1 MKKSVKFLTVLFV
14 VFLMP
19 LAAYAEMW
27 SPDRL
32 RVNLRVGGSSA
43 EGGLGDLTMK
53 NKCPG
58 PAAVQC
64 TAYGLADGTVLNTA
78 AIHDK
83 EADRVST
90 GLSIH
95 YIMEMGMIVGIH
107 RYTTEFTTTVTQ
119 TGDWTATTAG
129 GYATAL
135 GTALESTL
143 NSALYGPAGTVLAA
157 RKSTGYI
164 NFLDLGYF
172 YDMKDMVDGM
182 NISGGIGLPL
192 LGNGG
197 TTELVYGQTG
207 YNLNGNIWTES
218 LTADDGS
225 AMSFFVDYGY
235 AFGIHEA
242 LFSLRKVTTEGS
254 ATVSETKGIG
264 KVLGK
269 SKFEGSSDSTSFFL
283 GYGYIF

>member
-27 SPDRL
+27 SPDRV
-32 RVNLRVGGSSA
+32 RVNLRVAGSSA

-58 PAAVQC
+58 PAAAAC
-64 TAYGLADGTVLNTA
+64 TAYGLADGTVLNSAT
-78 AIHDK
+78 IQDK
-83 EADRVST
+83 EADRVTT

-95 YIMEMGMIVGIH
+95 YVMEMGMIVGIH
-107 RYTTEFTTTVTQ
+107 RYSTAFTTVVTQ
-119 TGDWTATTAG
+119 TGDWIDAGTG

-135 GTALESTL
+135 GTGLLSTL
-143 NSALYGPAGTVLAA
+143 NGPTYGPAGTPLAV

-172 YDMKDMVDGM
+172 YDLKDMVDGM

-218 LTADDGS
+218 LTSDGGS

-242 LFSLRKVTTEGS
+242 LFSIRNVKTESS
-254 ATVSETKGIG
+254 ATVSTTKG
-264 KVLGK
+264 LGK
-269 SKFEGSSDSTSFFL
+269 ILGKDKFESSGSSMNFSL
-283 GYGYIF
+283 GYGDIF

>member
-1 MKKSVKFLTVLFV
+1 MKKSVKFLAVLFV

-172 YDMKDMVDGM
+172 YDLKDIVDGM
-182 NISGGIGLPL
+182 SISGGIGLPL

-197 TTELVYGQTG
+197 STELAYGLTG
-207 YNLNGNIWTES
+207 YKLNGGLYTES
-218 LTADDGS
+218 LTSDGGS
-225 AMSFFVDYGY
+225 AMSYFVDYGY
-235 AFGIHEA
+235 AIGIHEV
-242 LFSLRKVTTEGS
+242 LFGLRNVKTESSAKVST
-254 ATVSETKGIG
+254 TKG
-264 KVLGK
+264 LGK
-269 SKFEGSSDSTSFFL
+269 ILGKDKFESSGSSMSFSL

>member
-1 MKKSVKFLTVLFV
+1 MKKSVKFLAVLLI
-14 VFLMP
+14 FLMP
-19 LAAYAEMW
+19 LSAFAESWW
-27 SPDRL
+27 SPNRV
-32 RVNLRVGGSSA
+32 RVNLRVAGSRA
-43 EGGLGDLTMK
+43 EGGLGDLTME

-64 TAYGLADGTVLNTA
+64 TAAGLADGTLLNTA
-78 AIHDK
+78 AIQDK
-83 EADRVST
+83 EADRAIT

-95 YIMEMGMIVGIH
+95 YVMEMGMIVGIH
-107 RYTTEFTTTVTQ
+107 RYTTEFTTIVTQ

-135 GTALESTL
+135 GTAMESTL

-172 YDMKDMVDGM
+172 YDLKDIVDGM
-182 NISGGIGLPL
+182 SISGGIGLPL

-197 TTELVYGQTG
+197 STELAYGLTG
-207 YNLNGNIWTES
+207 YKLNGGMYTES
-218 LTADDGS
+218 LTSDGGS
-225 AMSFFVDYGY
+225 AMSYFVDYGY

-242 LFSLRKVTTEGS
+242 LFSIRNVKTESS
-254 ATVSETKGIG
+254 ATVSQTKG
-264 KVLGK
+264 LGK
-269 SKFEGSSDSTSFFL
+269 ILGKDKFESSGSSMNFSL
-283 GYGYIF
+283 G

>member
-1 MKKSVKFLTVLFV
+1 MKKSVKSLAVLLI
-14 VFLMP
+14 FLMP
-19 LAAYAEMW
+19 LSAFAESWW
-27 SPDRL
+27 SPDRV
-32 RVNLRVGGSSA
+32 RVNLRVAGSSA

-78 AIHDK
+78 AIQDK
-83 EADRVST
+83 EADRVTT

-107 RYTTEFTTTVTQ
+107 RYTTEFTTIVTQ

-135 GTALESTL
+135 GTAMESTL

-172 YDMKDMVDGM
+172 YDLKDIVDGM

-192 LGNGG
+192 LGSSGSTDIVYGATGYALNGG
-197 TTELVYGQTG
+197 L
-207 YNLNGNIWTES
+207 WTES
-218 LTADDGS
+218 ITADEGS

-254 ATVSETKGIG
+254 AKVDITKGIG
-264 KVLGK
+264 KVL
-269 SKFEGSSDSTSFFL
+269 SKDKFTGSSDSTSFFL

>member
-14 VFLMP
+14 MFLMP

-27 SPDRL
+27 SPDRVRL
-32 RVNLRVGGSSA
+32 NLRVAGSSA

-53 NKCPG
+53 NKCPDDLG
-58 PAAVQC
+58 GCATYV
-64 TAYGLADGTVLNTA
+64 LADGTVLNTA
-78 AIHDK
+78 AIQDK
-83 EADRVST
+83 EADRATT

-95 YIMEMGMIVGIH
+95 YIMEMGMLVGIH
-107 RYTTEFTTTVTQ
+107 RYSTAFTTVVTQ

-129 GYATAL
+129 GYATAV
-135 GTALESTL
+135 GTGLLSTL
-143 NSALYGPAGTVLAA
+143 NGAAYGPAGTVLAA

-172 YDMKDMVDGM
+172 YDLKDMVDGM

-242 LFSLRKVTTEGS
+242 LFSIRNVKTAGS
-254 ATVSETKGIG
+254 ATVSTTKGIG

-269 SKFEGSSDSTSFFL
+269 DKFESSGSSMSFSL

>member
-1 MKKSVKFLTVLFV
+1 MKKSVKFLAVLLI
-14 VFLMP
+14 FLMP
-19 LAAYAEMW
+19 LSAFAESWW
-27 SPDRL
+27 SPDRI
-32 RVNLRVGGSSA
+32 RVNLRVAGSSA

-53 NKCPG
+53 NKCPD
-58 PAAVQC
+58 AAGGC
-64 TAYGLADGTVLNTA
+64 TLYGLADGTLLNTA
-78 AIHDK
+78 AIQDK
-83 EADRVST
+83 EADRVTT

-107 RYTTEFTTTVTQ
+107 RYTTEFTTIVTQ

-172 YDMKDMVDGM
+172 YDLKDIVDGM

-197 TTELVYGQTG
+197 STELAYGLTG
-207 YNLNGNIWTES
+207 YKLNGGMYTES
-218 LTADDGS
+218 LTSDGGS
-225 AMSFFVDYGY
+225 AMSYFVDYGY

-254 ATVSETKGIG
+254 AKVDITKGIG
-264 KVLGK
+264 KVL
-269 SKFEGSSDSTSFFL
+269 SKDKFTGSSDSTSFFL

>member
-1 MKKSVKFLTVLFV
+1 MKKSVKFLAVLLI
-14 VFLMP
+14 FLMP
-19 LAAYAEMW
+19 LSAFAESWW
-27 SPDRL
+27 SPDRV
-32 RVNLRVGGSSA
+32 RVNLRVAGSSA

-53 NKCPG
+53 NKCPDDAG
-58 PAAVQC
+58 GC
-64 TAYGLADGTVLNTA
+64 TLYGLADGTVLNTA
-78 AIHDK
+78 AIQDK
-83 EADRVST
+83 EADRVTT

-107 RYTTEFTTTVTQ
+107 RYTTEFTTIVTQ

-129 GYATAL
+129 GNATAL
-135 GTALESTL
+135 GTAMESTL

-172 YDMKDMVDGM
+172 YDLKDIVDGM

-197 TTELVYGQTG
+197 STELAYGLTG
-207 YNLNGNIWTES
+207 YKLNGGMYTES
-218 LTADDGS
+218 LTSDGGS
-225 AMSFFVDYGY
+225 AMSYFVDYGY

-242 LFSLRKVTTEGS
+242 LFSIRNVKTESS
-254 ATVSETKGIG
+254 ATVSTTKG
-264 KVLGK
+264 LGK
-269 SKFEGSSDSTSFFL
+269 ILGKDKFESSGSSMNFSL

>member
-1 MKKSVKFLTVLFV
+1 MKKSVKFLAVLLI
-14 VFLMP
+14 FLMP
-19 LAAYAEMW
+19 LSAFAESWW
-27 SPDRL
+27 SPDRI
-32 RVNLRVGGSSA
+32 RVNLRVAGSSA

-53 NKCPG
+53 NKCPDDAG
-58 PAAVQC
+58 AC
-64 TAYGLADGTVLNTA
+64 TVYGLADGTVLNTA
-78 AIHDK
+78 AIQDK
-83 EADRVST
+83 EADRVTT

-107 RYTTEFTTTVTQ
+107 RYTTEFTTIVTQ

-135 GTALESTL
+135 GTSYESVL

-172 YDMKDMVDGM
+172 YDLKDIVDGM
-182 NISGGIGLPL
+182 SISGGIGLPL

-197 TTELVYGQTG
+197 STELAYGLTG
-207 YNLNGNIWTES
+207 YKLNGGLYTES
-218 LTADDGS
+218 LTSDGGS
-225 AMSFFVDYGY
+225 AMSYFVDYGY

-242 LFSLRKVTTEGS
+242 LFGIRNVKTESS
-254 ATVSETKGIG
+254 ATVSTTKG
-264 KVLGK
+264 LGK
-269 SKFEGSSDSTSFFL
+269 ILGKDKFESSGSSMNFSL

>member
-1 MKKSVKFLTVLFV
+1 MKKSVKFFTVLFI

-19 LAAYAEMW
+19 LAAYSEMW
-27 SPDRL
+27 SPDRI
-32 RVNLRVGGSSA
+32 RVNLRMAGSSA

-58 PAAVQC
+58 PAAAAC
-64 TAYGLADGTVLNTA
+64 TAYGLADGTVLNSAT
-78 AIHDK
+78 IQDK
-83 EADRVST
+83 EADRVTT

-95 YIMEMGMIVGIH
+95 YVMEMGMIVGIH
-107 RYTTEFTTTVTQ
+107 RYTTEFTTLVAQ

-129 GYATAL
+129 GYATAV
-135 GTALESTL
+135 GAALLSTL
-143 NSALYGPAGTVLAA
+143 NGPGYGPAGTALAA

-172 YDMKDMVDGM
+172 YDMKDIVDGM
-182 NISGGIGLPL
+182 NISGGLGLPL

-218 LTADDGS
+218 LTSDGGS
-225 AMSFFVDYGY
+225 AMSYFVDFGY

-242 LFSLRKVTTEGS
+242 LFGIRNVKTESS
-254 ATVSETKGIG
+254 ATVSTTKG
-264 KVLGK
+264 LGK
-269 SKFEGSSDSTSFFL
+269 MLGKDKFESSGSSMNFSL

>member
-1 MKKSVKFLTVLFV
+1 MKKSVKFFTVLFI

-19 LAAYAEMW
+19 LAAYSEMW
-27 SPDRL
+27 SPDRI
-32 RVNLRVGGSSA
+32 RVNLRMAGSSA

-58 PAAVQC
+58 PAAAQC
-64 TAYGLADGTVLNTA
+64 TAYGLADGTLLNTA

-83 EADRVST
+83 EADRVTT

-95 YIMEMGMIVGIH
+95 YVMEMGMIVGIH
-107 RYTTEFTTTVTQ
+107 RYSTAFTTVVTQ
-119 TGDWTATTAG
+119 TGDWIDAGTG

-135 GTALESTL
+135 GTGLLSTL
-143 NSALYGPAGTVLAA
+143 NGPTYGPAGTPLAV

-172 YDMKDMVDGM
+172 YDLKDIVDGM
-182 NISGGIGLPL
+182 SISGGIGLPL

-197 TTELVYGQTG
+197 STELAYGLTG
-207 YNLNGNIWTES
+207 YKLNGGLYTES
-218 LTADDGS
+218 LTSDGGS
-225 AMSFFVDYGY
+225 AMSYFVDYGY
-235 AFGIHEA
+235 AIGIHEV
-242 LFSLRKVTTEGS
+242 LFGLRNVKTES
-254 ATVSETKGIG
+254 SSTVSTTKG
-264 KVLGK
+264 LGK
-269 SKFEGSSDSTSFFL
+269 MLGKDKFESSGSSMSFSL

>member
-19 LAAYAEMW
+19 LAAYSEMW

-32 RVNLRVGGSSA
+32 RVNLRVAGSSA

-58 PAAVQC
+58 PAAAQC
-64 TAYGLADGTVLNTA
+64 TYYSLADGTLLNTA
-78 AIHDK
+78 AIQDK
-83 EADRVST
+83 EADRVTT

-95 YIMEMGMIVGIH
+95 YVMEMGMILGIH
-107 RYTTEFTTTVTQ
+107 RYTTEFTTIVTQ

-129 GYATAL
+129 GVPTAL

-143 NSALYGPAGTVLAA
+143 NGAPYGPAGTVLAA

-172 YDMKDMVDGM
+172 YDMKDIVDGM
-182 NISGGIGLPL
+182 SISGGIGLPL

-197 TTELVYGQTG
+197 TTELAYGSTG
-207 YNLNGNIWTES
+207 YLLNGNVLTES

-225 AMSFFVDYGY
+225 ASSFFVDFGY

-242 LFSLRKVTTEGS
+242 LFGIRNVKTESS
-254 ATVSETKGIG
+254 ATVSSTKGIG
-264 KVLGK
+264 KVTGED
-269 SKFEGSSDSTSFFL
+269 KFSSSGSSMNFSL

>member
-1 MKKSVKFLTVLFV
+1 MKKSVKSLAVLLI
-14 VFLMP
+14 FLMP
-19 LAAYAEMW
+19 LSAFAESWW
-27 SPDRL
+27 SPNRV
-32 RVNLRVGGSSA
+32 RVNLRVAGSSA

-78 AIHDK
+78 AIQDK
-83 EADRVST
+83 EADRVTT

-95 YIMEMGMIVGIH
+95 YIMEMGRIVGIH
-107 RYTTEFTTTVTQ
+107 RYTTEFTTIVTQ

-143 NSALYGPAGTVLAA
+143 NSALYGPAGTLLAA

-172 YDMKDMVDGM
+172 YDLKDIVDGM
-182 NISGGIGLPL
+182 SISGGIGLPL

-197 TTELVYGQTG
+197 STELAYGLTG
-207 YNLNGNIWTES
+207 YKLNGGIYTES
-218 LTADDGS
+218 LTSDGGS
-225 AMSFFVDYGY
+225 AMSYFVDYGY

-242 LFSLRKVTTEGS
+242 LFSIRNVKTESS
-254 ATVSETKGIG
+254 ATVSTTKG
-264 KVLGK
+264 LGK
-269 SKFEGSSDSTSFFL
+269 MLGKDKFESSGSSMNFSL

>member
-1 MKKSVKFLTVLFV
+1 
-14 VFLMP
+14 
-19 LAAYAEMW
+19 
-27 SPDRL
+27 
-32 RVNLRVGGSSA
+32 
-43 EGGLGDLTMK
+43 MK
-53 NKCPG
+53 NKCPD
-58 PAAVQC
+58 AAGGC
-64 TAYGLADGTVLNTA
+64 TLYGLADGTLLNTA
-78 AIHDK
+78 AIQDK
-83 EADRVST
+83 EADRVTT

-107 RYTTEFTTTVTQ
+107 RYTTEFTTIVTQ

-135 GTALESTL
+135 GTAMESTL

-172 YDMKDMVDGM
+172 YDLKDIVDGM

-197 TTELVYGQTG
+197 STELAYGLTG
-207 YNLNGNIWTES
+207 YKLNGGMYTES
-218 LTADDGS
+218 LTSDGGS
-225 AMSFFVDYGY
+225 AMSYFVDYGY

-242 LFSLRKVTTEGS
+242 LFSIRNVKTESS
-254 ATVSETKGIG
+254 ATVSQTKG
-264 KVLGK
+264 LGK
-269 SKFEGSSDSTSFFL
+269 ILGKDKFESSGSSMSFSL

>member
-1 MKKSVKFLTVLFV
+1 MRKSVKFLAVLLI
-14 VFLMP
+14 FLMP
-19 LAAYAEMW
+19 LSAFAESWW
-27 SPDRL
+27 SPNRV
-32 RVNLRVGGSSA
+32 RVNLRVAGSSA

-58 PAAVQC
+58 PAAAQC
-64 TAYGLADGTVLNTA
+64 TAMGLADGTLLNTA
-78 AIHDK
+78 AIQDK

-95 YIMEMGMIVGIH
+95 YVMEMGMIVGIH
-107 RYTTEFTTTVTQ
+107 RYSTAFTTIVTQ
-119 TGDWTATTAG
+119 TGDWVDGGTG

-135 GTALESTL
+135 GTALLSTL
-143 NSALYGPAGTVLAA
+143 NGASYGPAGTVLAA

-172 YDMKDMVDGM
+172 YDLKDIVDGM
-182 NISGGIGLPL
+182 SISGGIGLPL

-197 TTELVYGQTG
+197 STELAYGLTG
-207 YNLNGNIWTES
+207 YKLNGGMYTES
-218 LTADDGS
+218 LTSDGGS
-225 AMSFFVDYGY
+225 AMSYFVDYGY

-242 LFSLRKVTTEGS
+242 LFSIRNVKTESS
-254 ATVSETKGIG
+254 ATVSQTKG
-264 KVLGK
+264 LGK
-269 SKFEGSSDSTSFFL
+269 ILGKDKFESSGSSLSFSL